1 MLQHSLSHLTFLSFS
16 VATKTNMM
24 LQHSVS
30 HLTFLS
36 FSVATKTNMML
47 KHSVL
52 VQVQVQVHSQSQQ
65 GSRIG
70 DRNAKQKA
78 VPRHSRAGA

>member
-1 MLQHSLSHLTFLSFS
+1 MMLQHSLSHLTFLSFS

-52 VQVQVQVHSQSQQ
+52 VQVHSQSQQ

>member
-1 MLQHSLSHLTFLSFS
+1 MMLQHSLSHLTFLSFS

-52 VQVQVQVHSQSQQ
+52 VQVQVHSQSQQ